1 MFPMLFLGLVIRCA
15 NPFDRPEIT
24 EIVIVLSFGRARRD
38 DGIIIGVW
46 IVAQRTA
53 VGDVPSLSTSQNNET
68 KGHEL

>member
-1 MFPMLFLGLVIRCA
+1 LGLVIRCA

-53 VGDVPSLSTSQNNET
+53 VSDVPSLATSQDNET

>member
-1 MFPMLFLGLVIRCA
+1 MLFLGLVIRCA

-46 IVAQRTA
+46 IVAQSTP
-53 VGDVPSLSTSQNNET
+53 VGAVPSLSASQDDET

>member
-1 MFPMLFLGLVIRCA
+1 MLPMLFLGFIIRCA

-46 IVAQRTA
+46 IVAQSTA
-53 VGDVPSLSTSQNNET
+53 VSDVPALASSQDNET

>member
-15 NPFDRPEIT
+15 SPFDRPEIT

-53 VGDVPSLSTSQNNET
+53 VSDVPSLATSQDNET

>member
-1 MFPMLFLGLVIRCA
+1 MLPMLFLGFIIRCA

-46 IVAQRTA
+46 IVAQSTA
-53 VGDVPSLSTSQNNET
+53 VSDVPSLASSQDNET